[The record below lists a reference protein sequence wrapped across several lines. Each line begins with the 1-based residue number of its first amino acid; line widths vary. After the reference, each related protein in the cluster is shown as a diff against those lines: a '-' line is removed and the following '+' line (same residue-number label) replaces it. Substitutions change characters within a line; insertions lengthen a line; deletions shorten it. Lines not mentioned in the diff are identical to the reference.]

1 MQFAPE
7 EPALRELYS
16 QAKGLRWNPETDIP
30 WERFDPARYS
40 KETREAARRTW
51 SRRAWSVYPGLTE
64 STALLIRFC
73 LESGSLGMDAKLF
86 LSFRPAE
93 EAKQLEVCHLLA
105 EKLGGYESDPG
116 DAGLARASN
125 HPFAQAALDP
135 DVPVEALYTTPT
147 VDAFLRRVE
156 LGIADG
162 GYVMITGD
170 PGTGKSAALR
180 LLAKRLESLRDV
192 VVGTVEHP
200 QSRTMD
206 FYRELGDLFSVP
218 LQAHNRWGGFKSL
231 RARWTEHISTTLT
244 RPVLIVDEAQEALT
258 TVFTELRVLASKE
271 LDSRQ
276 LLCVVLAGDGRLV
289 ERLRSPDL
297 LPLGSRIRR
306 RLVLEYA
313 SRDELLA
320 CLDHLL
326 ETAGNPSLMTTELK
340 ATLADHAAGNYR
352 VLMNLADELLMTALD
367 RELPRLDEKLYLEAF
382 GQPAPKK
389 AAVGKK
395 R

>member
-1 MQFAPE
+1 MNPKLQS
-7 EPALRELYS
+7 LYS
-16 QAKGLRWNPETDIP
+16 LKFNP
-30 WERFDPARYS
+30 
-40 KETREAARRTW
+40 
-51 SRRAWSVYPGLTE
+51 
-64 STALLIRFC
+64 
-73 LESGSLGMDAKLF
+73 
-86 LSFRPAE
+86 FR
-93 EAKQLEVCHLLA
+93 
-105 EKLGGYESDPG
+105 
-116 DAGLARASN
+116 
-125 HPFAQAALDP
+125 P

-147 VDAFLRRVE
+147 VDAFLRRVQ

-206 FYRELGDLFSVP
+206 FYRELGDLFGVP

-367 RELPRLDEKLYLEAF
+367 RDLPRLDEKLYLEAF

>member
-1 MQFAPE
+1 MNPKLQA
-7 EPALRELYS
+7 LYS
-16 QAKGLRWNPETDIP
+16 LKFNP
-30 WERFDPARYS
+30 
-40 KETREAARRTW
+40 
-51 SRRAWSVYPGLTE
+51 
-64 STALLIRFC
+64 
-73 LESGSLGMDAKLF
+73 
-86 LSFRPAE
+86 FR
-93 EAKQLEVCHLLA
+93 
-105 EKLGGYESDPG
+105 
-116 DAGLARASN
+116 
-125 HPFAQAALDP
+125 P
-135 DVPVEALYTTPT
+135 DVPVEALFTTPT

-156 LGIADG
+156 MGIADG

-170 PGTGKSAALR
+170 PGTGKSVALR
-180 LLAKRLESLRDV
+180 LLGKRLESARDV

-206 FYRELGDLFSVP
+206 FYRELGDFFGVP
-218 LQAHNRWGGFKSL
+218 LQTHNRWGGFKSL
-231 RARWTEHISTTLT
+231 RARWTEHIATTLT
-244 RPVLIVDEAQEALT
+244 RPVLIIDEAQEALT
-258 TVFTELRVLASKE
+258 PVFTELRVLGSKE

-306 RLVLEYA
+306 RLVLDYA

-326 ETAGNPSLMTTELK
+326 EAAGNPSLMTTELK
-340 ATLADHAAGNYR
+340 ATLADHSAGNYR
-352 VLMNLADELLMTALD
+352 VLMNLADELLMTAVD
-367 RELPRLDEKLYLEAF
+367 RDLPRLDEKLYLEAF

-389 AAVGKK
+389 PVAGKK